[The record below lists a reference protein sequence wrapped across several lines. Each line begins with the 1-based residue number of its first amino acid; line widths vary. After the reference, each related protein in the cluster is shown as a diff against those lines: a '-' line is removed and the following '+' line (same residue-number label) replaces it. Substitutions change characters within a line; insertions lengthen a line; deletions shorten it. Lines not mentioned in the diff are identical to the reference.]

1 MNEEKKD
8 ILDFFFDGDI
18 IIAGAQGYTN
28 ICKILETGNYMF
40 AINDCDEDLNVFFM
54 HVLLMP
60 SIRLAN
66 TINIVLRVPYGK
78 RDIQKELHKLIQAQ
92 EIFGSDKYSWAVIED
107 IYNQTKMQFGILTN
121 KKYHYC
127 PIKKG
132 NSIFE
137 TVEL

>member
-92 EIFGSDKYSWAVIED
+92 EIFGSDKCSWAVIED

-121 KKYHYC
+121 KKY
-127 PIKKG
+127 K
-132 NSIFE
+132 
-137 TVEL
+137 V